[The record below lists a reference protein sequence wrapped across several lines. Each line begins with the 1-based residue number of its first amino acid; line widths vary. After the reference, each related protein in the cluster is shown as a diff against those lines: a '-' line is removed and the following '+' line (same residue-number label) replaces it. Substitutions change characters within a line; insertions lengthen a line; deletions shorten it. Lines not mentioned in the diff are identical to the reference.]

1 MNASTVC
8 SRGLRMMS
16 KHTPCSTL
24 PGVRGVHQSLHSTR
38 HGPTPQAWIRLCTMR
53 MRFGIALCALG
64 AVAILEQ
71 VQASNSDIFH
81 PNHTLYTSSVAYC
94 EAPGP
99 LLLQSLDLKYSDDT
113 HTLDFD
119 VRLSSTT
126 TDLTYD
132 TDFMLYAYG
141 RKFVKVHQDLCA
153 LASGSFCHIPNYN
166 FSGSARVHVPDSISS
181 DIPRIVYTVP
191 DIEAL
196 AMLRLY
202 DSKTKKPKG
211 CIQVQISNSMTV
223 DLPGVT
229 YGVGAFVIAATVAS
243 LITSAWTNSLS
254 ALQWRVVD
262 VVTTMQLTPMASMLT
277 IIVPRVV
284 HAFSRRFGWIV
295 GLWYIESIVSSIFDA
310 RQNTGSKDLNINFG
324 SLMEAEYSRLANFF
338 PAEMLNGNDSAEV
351 LDVNDVSSLGFNSLL
366 RRKLY
371 APNTGPGGEM
381 DPGKSADNVVWAVA
395 MDGFSQSGIFYY
407 AASLNISPYSAFLT
421 SLVTWLMAICIAIGL
436 ALLATIPVVFLTR
449 TPMPYALER
458 LYVQWVRPLLLR
470 ILASAMTP
478 VLIFAFFQFAHS
490 TGWLSHF
497 IAALTCFAIVCV
509 WSIILAQQWVQVH
522 RSGPDSLYYIRSQP
536 WDLQSAALHIG
547 SISHP
552 WRPKYWWFWTV
563 MHGCMFLRACFI
575 GFAQKHDYGL
585 RQSAGLLV
593 TDFLLF
599 AVLVVCRPGRDIQ
612 SNVVQCLLCAFR
624 VVIWA
629 LCIALSTEANVW
641 GIPRAIVGFVL
652 LAVLSLAIVFIFFVF
667 LLEIV
672 QTLFSRRQ
680 RWKGDYQDLYHVHSE
695 T

>member
-1 MNASTVC
+1 
-8 SRGLRMMS
+8 MMS

-38 HGPTPQAWIRLCTMR
+38 HGPTPQAWIRVCTMR

-229 YGVGAFVIAATVAS
+229 
-243 LITSAWTNSLS
+243 
-254 ALQWRVVD
+254 
-262 VVTTMQLTPMASMLT
+262 
-277 IIVPRVV
+277 
-284 HAFSRRFGWIV
+284 
-295 GLWYIESIVSSIFDA
+295 
-310 RQNTGSKDLNINFG
+310 
-324 SLMEAEYSRLANFF
+324 
-338 PAEMLNGNDSAEV
+338 
-351 LDVNDVSSLGFNSLL
+351 
-366 RRKLY
+366 
-371 APNTGPGGEM
+371 
-381 DPGKSADNVVWAVA
+381 
-395 MDGFSQSGIFYY
+395 
-407 AASLNISPYSAFLT
+407 
-421 SLVTWLMAICIAIGL
+421 
-436 ALLATIPVVFLTR
+436 
-449 TPMPYALER
+449 
-458 LYVQWVRPLLLR
+458 
-470 ILASAMTP
+470 
-478 VLIFAFFQFAHS
+478 
-490 TGWLSHF
+490 
-497 IAALTCFAIVCV
+497 
-509 WSIILAQQWVQVH
+509 
-522 RSGPDSLYYIRSQP
+522 
-536 WDLQSAALHIG
+536 
-547 SISHP
+547 
-552 WRPKYWWFWTV
+552 
-563 MHGCMFLRACFI
+563 
-575 GFAQKHDYGL
+575 
-585 RQSAGLLV
+585 
-593 TDFLLF
+593 
-599 AVLVVCRPGRDIQ
+599 
-612 SNVVQCLLCAFR
+612 
-624 VVIWA
+624 
-629 LCIALSTEANVW
+629 
-641 GIPRAIVGFVL
+641 
-652 LAVLSLAIVFIFFVF
+652 
-667 LLEIV
+667 
-672 QTLFSRRQ
+672 
-680 RWKGDYQDLYHVHSE
+680 
-695 T
+695 

>member
-1 MNASTVC
+1 
-8 SRGLRMMS
+8 MMS

-38 HGPTPQAWIRLCTMR
+38 HGPTPQAWIRVCTMR

-71 VQASNSDIFH
+71 VQASNSDILQ

-254 ALQWRVVD
+254 PLQWRVVD

-310 RQNTGSKDLNINFG
+310 RQNTGSNDLNINFG

-381 DPGKSADNVVWAVA
+381 DPGKSADNVVSV
-395 MDGFSQSGIFYY
+395 SYTHLTLPTI
-407 AASLNISPYSAFLT
+407 YS
-421 SLVTWLMAICIAIGL
+421 V
-436 ALLATIPVVFLTR
+436 
-449 TPMPYALER
+449 
-458 LYVQWVRPLLLR
+458 
-470 ILASAMTP
+470 
-478 VLIFAFFQFAHS
+478 
-490 TGWLSHF
+490 
-497 IAALTCFAIVCV
+497 
-509 WSIILAQQWVQVH
+509 
-522 RSGPDSLYYIRSQP
+522 
-536 WDLQSAALHIG
+536 
-547 SISHP
+547 
-552 WRPKYWWFWTV
+552 
-563 MHGCMFLRACFI
+563 
-575 GFAQKHDYGL
+575 
-585 RQSAGLLV
+585 
-593 TDFLLF
+593 
-599 AVLVVCRPGRDIQ
+599 
-612 SNVVQCLLCAFR
+612 
-624 VVIWA
+624 
-629 LCIALSTEANVW
+629 
-641 GIPRAIVGFVL
+641 
-652 LAVLSLAIVFIFFVF
+652 
-667 LLEIV
+667 
-672 QTLFSRRQ
+672 
-680 RWKGDYQDLYHVHSE
+680 
-695 T
+695 